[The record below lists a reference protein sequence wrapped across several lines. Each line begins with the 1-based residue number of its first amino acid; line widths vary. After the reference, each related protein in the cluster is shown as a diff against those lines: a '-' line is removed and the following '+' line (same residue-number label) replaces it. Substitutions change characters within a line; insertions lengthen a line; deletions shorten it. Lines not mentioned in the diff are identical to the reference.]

1 MTHLSTATN
10 NHLNY
15 KVHGNYTI
23 TKGIAASLLA
33 MATLLPFTSVSAA
46 TYPVNPSPAN
56 SSMTHTLNYGLLNF
70 AASASKKVS
79 NDQINATLSKT
90 VQNKCKSVRAT
101 KPPIHNM
108 IKTKKSLVGRGLQA

>member
-90 VQNKCKSVRAT
+90 V
-101 KPPIHNM
+101 
-108 IKTKKSLVGRGLQA
+108 